1 MNSTIFID
9 NYIKAN
15 KKTVKKRKRRKAP
28 KLKTDYNVKN
38 YNGLLRTPNSL
49 HII

>member
-15 KKTVKKRKRRKAP
+15 KKNCKKE
-28 KLKTDYNVKN
+28 KTKKSTEIED
-38 YNGLLRTPNSL
+38 
-49 HII
+49 